1 MKYTIY
7 IDDKRTPAQIQD
19 VALRLLGSLDINVL
33 ELNVR
38 WVGLTINRMQLEVSQ
53 STVPL
58 VISALTYNGVE
69 GFRLTDVEEGVL
81 S

>member
-19 VALRLLGSLDINVL
+19 VALRMLGNLDINVL
-33 ELNVR
+33 ILNVR